1 MQSEIY
7 VSLDKTAW
15 NIGPIDLNTSTD
27 PETFRATVGNSAT
40 RLEIKGSDGLGTWV
54 IGTPSGANQFEVAVD
69 DPDIKLTTSYQ
80 ELAASVSAYGDKFF
94 DLTYSSPTSDNK
106 GAGVDQRFTVTVK
119 AMAP

>member
-1 MQSEIY
+1 M
-7 VSLDKTAW
+7 K
-15 NIGPIDLNTSTD
+15 
-27 PETFRATVGNSAT
+27 R
-40 RLEIKGSDGLGTWV
+40 RIKGSDGLGTWV